1 MIPVKVSGLM
11 VDQTSNQ
18 PVVFLKELDGERV
31 LSIWIGP
38 VEASAIAYA
47 LERKQFVRPLTLDL
61 MKRLLDGFN
70 AKLVR
75 TVITTLKEDTF
86 FANLILEQDGRTFS
100 IDARPSDSLAL
111 ALRMDA
117 PIFVADEVMDRYA
130 TPLPEDETDRINQ
143 LRSYLKGLDPEEF
156 GNSTL

>member
-1 MIPVKVSGLM
+1 M
-11 VDQTSNQ
+11 
-18 PVVFLKELDGERV
+18 VFLKELDGNRV

-38 VEASAIAYA
+38 VEASTIAYA

-75 TVITTLKEDTF
+75 AVITGLKENTF
-86 FANLILEQDGRTFS
+86 FANLIFEQGGRTFS

-111 ALRMDA
+111 ALRMEA
-117 PIFVADEVMDRYA
+117 PIFVAEEVMNRYA
-130 TPLPEDETDRINQ
+130 TLLPEDEADRIDQ
-143 LRSYLKGLDPEEF
+143 IRSYLKRLAPEEF
-156 GNSTL
+156 GDSPI